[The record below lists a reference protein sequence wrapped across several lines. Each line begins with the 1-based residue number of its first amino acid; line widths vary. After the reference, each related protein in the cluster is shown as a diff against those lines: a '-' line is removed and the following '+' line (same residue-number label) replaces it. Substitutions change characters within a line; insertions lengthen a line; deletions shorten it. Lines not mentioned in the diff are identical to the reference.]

1 MFSNTFCLF
10 DQQKFILSF
19 SKLNKMVKNIFSDS
33 GWQKTKPLT
42 DGLKA
47 SLNTVKPK

>member
-19 SKLNKMVKNIFSDS
+19 NKLNKMVKNIFSDS
-33 GWQKTKPLT
+33 GWQKKTLT

-47 SLNTVKPK
+47 SLNTVKP